1 MTTLDSHPYAPH
13 SARHGKGLSKS
24 LAARPAKK
32 AFRLSVV
39 VASLGVHGLIA
50 AALFAGWQT
59 YRPAPEPEVTELS
72 LVPLATLFPAP
83 TPPKASPAPKK
94 APPPSERVLRK
105 VALRSSPIVQ
115 DKPAQHQVNFG
126 PGLSDTALSGAAE
139 AGSGEGGGAC
149 KMAARLQASLLK
161 DTIAQEA
168 LANLNGRAIMVWN
181 GAWVR
186 FDGEDGNGLS
196 AVREAVMWDI
206 AFAPKACQDEQ
217 MHGLVVLKAGRGRI
231 ALGGP
236 AWRWGDLVTRHGFQ
250 TSQDR

>member
-1 MTTLDSHPYAPH
+1 MTTLDSHPQAPPA
-13 SARHGKGLSKS
+13 ARNGKGLTHS

-32 AFRLSVV
+32 AMGLAVI

-50 AALFAGWQT
+50 AALLAGWQA
-59 YRPAPEPEVTELS
+59 YRPAPEPEATELA
-72 LVPLATLFPAP
+72 LVPFATLFPAP

-94 APPPSERVLRK
+94 APPPRKRAPHK

-115 DKPAQHQVNFG
+115 DKPALHQVNFG
-126 PGLSDTALSGAAE
+126 PGLSDTALFGAAE
-139 AGSGEGGGAC
+139 AGSREGGGAC

-161 DTIAQEA
+161 DSIAQSA

-231 ALGGP
+231 ALGGG
-236 AWRWGDLVTRHGFQ
+236 AWRWGDLVTRHGSP